1 MDTLFRQVVLIVN
14 VYGHIAMITLS
25 LLTTK
30 VGLQMEVAQLASV
43 MLDMLVMATTALWT
57 LTWMAI
63 LMWTLTAEIPSAKKT
78 TVRWFKTLTKR
89 I

>member
-14 VYGHIAMITLS
+14 VYGHIVKIALS
-25 LLTTK
+25 LMTRK
-30 VGLQMEVAQLASV
+30 VGPQMEVAQLASV
-43 MLDMLVMATTALWT
+43 MLDMLAMATTALWT

-63 LMWTLTAEIPSAKKT
+63 LMWTLTAEIPSARKT

>member
-63 LMWTLTAEIPSAKKT
+63 LMWTWTAEIPSAKKT